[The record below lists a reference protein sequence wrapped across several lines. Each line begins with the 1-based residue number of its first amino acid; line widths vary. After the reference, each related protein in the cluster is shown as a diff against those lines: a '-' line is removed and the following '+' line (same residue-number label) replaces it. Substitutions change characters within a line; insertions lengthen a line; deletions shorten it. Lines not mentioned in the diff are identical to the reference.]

1 MIIDS
6 VRSTVLFYTLHEYFT
21 ISSSLVHSPR
31 FSISNDILSPRLHDG
46 ASDFLGCQSKS
57 NVQYLRE
64 IARVQIYCELRSVES
79 SSFINTAT
87 FAGRFTSSIKIS
99 LMVLSES
106 NSQSHCDEML
116 FWIDSVHK
124 AALIFG

>member
-1 MIIDS
+1 M
-6 VRSTVLFYTLHEYFT
+6 LFYTLHEYFT

-64 IARVQIYCELRSVES
+64 IARVQIYCELRSEQCPLREEAYTVFTCPCLLGSHGEDV
-79 SSFINTAT
+79 AVAV
-87 FAGRFTSSIKIS
+87 AGNIHSGHK
-99 LMVLSES
+99 LSHHYTE
-106 NSQSHCDEML
+106 L
-116 FWIDSVHK
+116 GFYR
-124 AALIFG
+124 